1 MKKILVFGKN
11 GQVGWELQ
19 RALGLHGTV
28 VCLDR
33 NDRGG
38 NLENIETM
46 ISRIKEENP
55 QFVFNAAAYTAVDA
69 AENDYETARRVNGE
83 AVKAMALA
91 CKELDAVLI
100 HYSTDYVFNGSG
112 DRPWHENDQIEPIN
126 SYGLSKAIAEESI
139 KEIGGKAYIFRTS
152 WVYGVH
158 GKNFMKTMLRLGKQQ
173 DSIGVVA
180 DQIGTPTSAEFI
192 ADVSS
197 WLAFNKTPLLTDVV
211 HLVPSGEAS
220 WYTFACEIFNRAK
233 CDDLIVKKVKP
244 LRTAEYK
251 TIAERPLNSR
261 LDNSKLLSLMPKNS
275 IYDWKI
281 YAARVLDEILLK

>member
-1 MKKILVFGKN
+1 
-11 GQVGWELQ
+11 
-19 RALGLHGTV
+19 
-28 VCLDR
+28 
-33 NDRGG
+33 
-38 NLENIETM
+38 
-46 ISRIKEENP
+46 
-55 QFVFNAAAYTAVDA
+55 
-69 AENDYETARRVNGE
+69 
-83 AVKAMALA
+83 
-91 CKELDAVLI
+91 
-100 HYSTDYVFNGSG
+100 
-112 DRPWHENDQIEPIN
+112 
-126 SYGLSKAIAEESI
+126 
-139 KEIGGKAYIFRTS
+139 
-152 WVYGVH
+152 
-158 GKNFMKTMLRLGKQQ
+158 MKTMLRLGKQQ